1 MLNNRKIRQKL
12 ARLKHRLH
20 YDKDGNRRNW
30 NWKTISIAVLAGLTG
45 LFLLCALFFAT
56 AIAILSIGLPDVK
69 DLDNLAVAQSTT
81 IYDREGNVLYVKFG
95 DENRQYVK
103 LSQMSDNI
111 IDATLAIED
120 EHFYTHP
127 GFDMVGFARAAVSNL
142 VSGSVQGGSTIT
154 QQYIKLTFLTSEK
167 SYVRKLKELIL
178 AVRLEE
184 AFDKD
189 TILEKYLNKIP
200 YSNNAFGV
208 EKAAQ
213 TYFDKSAKDLTLAES
228 AVLAAIP
235 QSPSYYNPHGLH
247 RYSSLASEIDLDKL
261 KNRDIR
267 SEVDLKENETNR
279 GLIGKSVSIGEG
291 KEVYLAGRTDIVLRR
306 MQDSGFITDEE
317 RRTALE
323 EVQKLEFKAKAIAI
337 KAPHFVF
344 HVIEELEEKYGKEIV
359 EQGGL
364 KVYTT
369 IDPTL
374 QENAEKAISD
384 RSESYETK
392 YNVKNA
398 ALVSLNPQTGQILA
412 MVGSRNYFDE
422 EIDGQT
428 NLVTSYRQPGSTF
441 KPIVYA
447 AAFVNRYSPASIV
460 FDVSTPFG
468 SAYPKNFDGKFQ
480 GPISLRKAL
489 GQSRNIPAIKAYYLA
504 GEQKDVIPFA
514 EKLGVDFQDTEADH
528 GYPLAIGS
536 AETTLLSM
544 ASAYATIANA
554 GLEHDPVS
562 ILRVENAQG
571 EILEEWEESMGED
584 VLDPQIAYLVTSI
597 LSDPSVNV
605 GPNLNIPGQVVAAKT
620 GTSNRRQGSAY
631 LPNDL
636 LTIGYSTQLVTA
648 VWAGNNDS
656 KKDGLLATS
665 ADGYN
670 VAAPIFK
677 EFMAKALAE
686 NPKEDFPIPDGI
698 RQETVSKYN
707 GKLVSDMTPLDQRIT
722 DFFASFAVPTEV
734 DDSYQETADFTASE
748 RLSTAYCKEG
758 QQQNRYQVVMHDI
771 DPTREV
777 WENAAQSWLQ
787 ENSEGLTTGSSTI
800 QCTETSSA
808 PNVNITTPDN
818 NDLIRD
824 DNLEIKIQSSDQIKV
839 AHFYLDNDLKYKQ
852 DQSPFTATIRLP
864 RNAEKASYKITVRVY
879 DAQGRIGEDSITI
892 KTRESNNDDND
903 TPDSQSNDNGNSN
916 NSNPNNSDNNNSN
929 NQTDNTEDTDNQ
941 TSLIPEEKL
950 PIDLPLL
957 PTI

>member
-20 YDKDGNRRNW
+20 YNKNGERRNW
-30 NWKTISIAVLAGLTG
+30 NWKTISIAVVAGLTG
-45 LFLLCALFFAT
+45 LFLLGALFMAT

-103 LSQMSDNI
+103 LSQMSENI

-120 EHFYTHP
+120 EHFYEHP

-200 YSNNAFGV
+200 YSNNAFGI

-261 KNRDIR
+261 KNRNIV
-267 SEVDLKENETNR
+267 SEVDLKENETSR
-279 GLIGKSVSIGEG
+279 GLIGKSVEIGET
-291 KEVYLAGRTDIVLRR
+291 KEVYLAGRTDLVLRR
-306 MQDSGFITDEE
+306 MQDSGFITNEE
-317 RRTALE
+317 RLEALE
-323 EVQKLEFKAKAIAI
+323 EVQKLEFKTKAIAI

-344 HVIEELEEKYGKEIV
+344 HVIEELEEEYGKEIV

-369 IDPTL
+369 IDPLL
-374 QENAEKAISD
+374 QETAEKAISD
-384 RSESYETK
+384 RSEAYEDK

-398 ALVSLNPQTGQILA
+398 ALVSMNPQNGQILA

-447 AAFVNRYSPASIV
+447 GAFVNRYSPASIV

-468 SAYPKNFDGKFQ
+468 SAYPKNYDGKFQ

-504 GEQKDVIPFA
+504 GEQKAVIPFA
-514 EKLGVDFQDTEADH
+514 ESLGVDFQDTEVEH

-544 ASAYATIANA
+544 ANAYGTIANG
-554 GLEHDPVS
+554 GLEYDPVS
-562 ILRVENAQG
+562 IMRVENAQG
-571 EILEEWEESMGED
+571 EILEEWQESGGED
-584 VLDPQIAYLVTSI
+584 VLDPQIAYLITSI

-605 GPNLNIPGQVVAAKT
+605 GPNLNIAGQVVAAKT

-656 KKDGLLATS
+656 NKDGLLTTS

-677 EFMAKALAE
+677 EFMTTALAE

-707 GKLVSDMTPLDQRIT
+707 GKLVSDLTPLDQRIT

-734 DDSYQETADFTASE
+734 DDSYQESPDFTASE
-748 RLSTAYCKEG
+748 RLSSAFCEAG

-771 DPTREV
+771 DPSREV
-777 WENAAQSWLQ
+777 WENAAQEWLK
-787 ENSEGLTTGSSTI
+787 ENSEGLATGSSTI
-800 QCTETSSA
+800 QCSDSASA
-808 PNVNITTPDN
+808 PDVEIISPDN
-818 NDLIRD
+818 NDVIRD
-824 DNLEIKIQSSDQIKV
+824 DNLEIRIKSSDQIQE
-839 AHFYLDNDLKYKQ
+839 AHFYLDNDLKYNQ
-852 DQSPFTATIRLP
+852 DQSPFNGNIRLP
-864 RNAEKASYKITVRVY
+864 STGAKDSYTITVRIY
-879 DAQGRIGEDSITI
+879 DSQGRIGEDKITI
-892 KTRESNNDDND
+892 RTRETRNNNEEEDTSDSNNTEDSTD
-903 TPDSQSNDNGNSN
+903 TPDPNSVT
-916 NSNPNNSDNNNSN
+916 SES
-929 NQTDNTEDTDNQ
+929 TENETTAQNKPKKI
-941 TSLIPEEKL
+941 LPEPKL
-950 PIDLPLL
+950 PVELPSL

>member
-12 ARLKHRLH
+12 ARLKHRLQ
-20 YDKDGNRRNW
+20 YDKNGLRRNW

-45 LFLLCALFFAT
+45 LFLLGALFMAT
-56 AIAILSIGLPDVK
+56 AIAILSIGLPDVR

-103 LSQMSDNI
+103 LSQMSENI

-120 EHFYTHP
+120 EHFYQHP
-127 GFDMVGFARAAVSNL
+127 GFDMVGFGRAAVSNL
-142 VSGSVQGGSTIT
+142 FNGSVQGGSTIT
-154 QQYIKLTFLTSEK
+154 QQYIKLTFLTAEK
-167 SYVRKLKELIL
+167 SYIRKLKELIL

-200 YSNNAFGV
+200 YSNNAFGI

-267 SEVDLKENETNR
+267 SEVDLKENETSR
-279 GLIGKSVSIGEG
+279 GLIGKSVEIGEG
-291 KEVYLAGRTDIVLRR
+291 KEVYLAGRTDLVLRR
-306 MQDSGFITDEE
+306 MQDSGFINDQE
-317 RRTALE
+317 RLKALE
-323 EVQKLEFKAKAIAI
+323 DVQKLEFKAKIQAI

-369 IDPTL
+369 IDPKL
-374 QENAEKAISD
+374 QDIAETAIAD
-384 RSESYETK
+384 RAESYETK
-392 YNVKNA
+392 YNVKNS
-398 ALVSLNPQTGQILA
+398 ALVSMNPQNGQILA

-489 GQSRNIPAIKAYYLA
+489 AQSRNIPAIKAYYLA
-504 GEQKDVIPFA
+504 GEQKAVIPFA
-514 EKLGVDFQDTEADH
+514 EKLGVDFQDTEVEH

-544 ASAYATIANA
+544 ASAYGTIANA

-571 EILEEWEESMGED
+571 EILEEWQESMGED
-584 VLDPQIAYLVTSI
+584 VLDPQIAYLITSI

-605 GPNLNIPGQVVAAKT
+605 GPNLNIPGQAVAAKT
-620 GTSNRRQGSAY
+620 GTSNRRQGTAY

-656 KKDGLLATS
+656 KKDGLLTTS

-677 EFMAKALAE
+677 EFMTKALAE
-686 NPKEDFPIPDGI
+686 SPKEDFAIPDGI

-707 GKLVSDMTPLDQRIT
+707 GKLVSDLTPLDQRIT

-734 DDSYQETADFTASE
+734 DDSYQENPDFTASE
-748 RLSTAYCKEG
+748 RLNTAYCKAG

-777 WENAAQSWLQ
+777 WENAAQDWLK
-787 ENSEGLTTGSSTI
+787 ENSEGLATGSSTI
-800 QCTETSSA
+800 QCTDSTSA
-808 PNVNITTPDN
+808 PDIEITSPDN

-824 DNLEIKIQSSDQIKV
+824 DNLEIRIKSNDQIKV
-839 AHFYLDNDLKYKQ
+839 AHFYLDNDLKYNQ
-852 DQSPFTATIRLP
+852 DQSPFTGTLRLP
-864 RNAEKASYKITVRVY
+864 RNTNKSSYTITVRVY
-879 DAQGRIGEDSITI
+879 DAQGRIGEDKITI
-892 KTRESNNDDND
+892 KTRDTDNDEDSNSNNSSDNN
-903 TPDSQSNDNGNSN
+903 SNGPGNGNSN
-916 NSNPNNSDNNNSN
+916 QNGSAPDS
-929 NQTDNTEDTDNQ
+929 EDNQ
-941 TSLIPEEKL
+941 PNEQAKLIPKPDL
-950 PIDLPLL
+950 PVDLPLL